1 MDTDF
6 TGDHFIN
13 CNLINNTML
22 SLVPECLSSFD
33 YNTYLDDLYHETI
46 AWAAPMVP
54 VLLFIGF
61 ILETVSRSRILT
73 VLLILGGIGGIGIF
87 FTHNFVTVLVVEAMI
102 KVWLMC
108 AVNVITMI
116 VIEGYPCHL
125 R

>member
-6 TGDHFIN
+6 TADHFIN

-22 SLVPECLSSFD
+22 SLVPECLSNFD

-61 ILETVSRSRILT
+61 ILETVSRSKILI

-87 FTHNFVTVLVVEAMI
+87 FTQNFVTVLVVEAMI

-108 AVNVITMI
+108 SVNVITMI
-116 VIEGYPCHL
+116 IIEGYPCHL